1 VRWEKGPALP
11 AGMSLPHGMNREAWF
26 GLQGPAEFQ
35 LSVESDGQV
44 RMITMSCCEKA
55 EVEMVAKEFDV
66 VALDEQSMES
76 FVG

>member
-1 VRWEKGPALP
+1 
-11 AGMSLPHGMNREAWF
+11 
-26 GLQGPAEFQ
+26 
-35 LSVESDGQV
+35 
-44 RMITMSCCEKA
+44 MSCCEKA